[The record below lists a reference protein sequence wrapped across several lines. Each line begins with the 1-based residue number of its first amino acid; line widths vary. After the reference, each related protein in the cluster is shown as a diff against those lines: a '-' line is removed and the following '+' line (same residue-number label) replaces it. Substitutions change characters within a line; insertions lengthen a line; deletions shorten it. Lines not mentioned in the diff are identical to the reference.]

1 MLRCY
6 SNILLSVRRVT
17 QLNADKNTLGVDKS
31 VVTTTTARG
40 ELVDEL
46 TRCQPWQVQPVRRVY
61 IPKANGKERPLG
73 IATIRDRC
81 LQTVV
86 KNALEPE

>member
-73 IATIRDRC
+73 M
-81 LQTVV
+81 
-86 KNALEPE
+86 ALLHD

>member
-17 QLNADKNTLGVDKS
+17 QLNAGKNTLGVDKS

-46 TRCQPWQVQPVRRVY
+46 THRQPWQVQPVRRVY
-61 IPKANGKERPLG
+61 IPRANGKERPLG
-73 IATIRDRC
+73 MTLLHD
-81 LQTVV
+81 
-86 KNALEPE
+86 